1 MVTTVLPSFV
11 YSSLESSYSLLPV
24 SDCPI
29 AAWGWEYR
37 SVQFFASSRVPSV
50 VKGWSIAS
58 SYTSLSSSESLLPE
72 HSFENL
78 SFLIFLY
85 FKRHIDKCT
94 MMILYNSITSYQKC
108 HHWIPFLQWKLRNSY
123 PSIRLRPFD
132 FGLLPRPIFQPN
144 FRILF
149 SRAFARDQVNR
160 GQPRPPKISF
170 PEILF
175 FFFFFYIVFNRTY
188 RRIEF
193 RRIFTFSG
201 VFRFTE
207 VAGIFSLFNVVIFF
221 FSTRVFNVPEKPKC
235 CVQ

>member
-1 MVTTVLPSFV
+1 
-11 YSSLESSYSLLPV
+11 
-24 SDCPI
+24 
-29 AAWGWEYR
+29 
-37 SVQFFASSRVPSV
+37 
-50 VKGWSIAS
+50 
-58 SYTSLSSSESLLPE
+58 
-72 HSFENL
+72 
-78 SFLIFLY
+78 
-85 FKRHIDKCT
+85 

-175 FFFFFYIVFNRTY
+175 FFFFTSSLIERTEESNFEESLLSREFSDLRRSQVYFPCSTSSFSSFPPEFSTFPRNQNVAYNKIVLHFYPDRTY
-188 RRIEF
+188 GF
-193 RRIFTFSG
+193 
-201 VFRFTE
+201 
-207 VAGIFSLFNVVIFF
+207 L
-221 FSTRVFNVPEKPKC
+221 
-235 CVQ
+235 